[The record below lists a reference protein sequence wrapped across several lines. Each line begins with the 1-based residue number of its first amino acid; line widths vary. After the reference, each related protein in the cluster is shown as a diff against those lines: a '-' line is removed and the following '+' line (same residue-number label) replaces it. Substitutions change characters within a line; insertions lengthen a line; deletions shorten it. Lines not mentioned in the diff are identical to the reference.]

1 VMMNSIKI
9 LVGAAIAVSLTGCAQ
24 LQEYARQQQE
34 NQRINT
40 CNFNSAYSQGVN
52 DAQANQPMNANYAD
66 ICLDNQMKVQSSYR
80 RGYLTGL
87 RHRPREII
95 NINVPRHSQD
105 INAGPIWNNDDAN
118 GKCPNVC
125 SSHQGHW
132 NGQWVTTQIAQ
143 QSVCRCE
150 F

>member
-1 VMMNSIKI
+1 MRNIKI
-9 LVGAAIAVSLTGCAQ
+9 LAAMIGIISLTGCAQ

-40 CNFNSAYSQGVN
+40 CNFNSAFTQGVN
-52 DAQANQPMNANYAD
+52 DAQSNQPMNGGYAD
-66 ICLDNQMKVQSSYR
+66 ICQDNRAQVQSSYR

-95 NINVPRHSQD
+95 NINSSERIQD
-105 INAGPIWNNDDAN
+105 IEAGPIWNNADAN

-125 SSHQGHW
+125 NSHHSHW
-132 NGQWVTTQIAQ
+132 NGQWNTTAMGQ
-143 QSVCRCE
+143 QSVCQCE
-150 F
+150 I